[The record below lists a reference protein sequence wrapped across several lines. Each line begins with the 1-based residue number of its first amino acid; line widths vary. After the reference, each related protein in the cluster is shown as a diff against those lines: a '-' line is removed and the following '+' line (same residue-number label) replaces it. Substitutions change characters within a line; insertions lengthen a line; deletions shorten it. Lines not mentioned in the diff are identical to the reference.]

1 MFPIHPVRIA
11 HGVWIAVL
19 ASVMLPVLLL
29 AGCSREA
36 AVPAAATA
44 PPGVPVATDWPL
56 PAKCLRRAMRKRW
69 QHEVPEPLPAPR
81 DVCGYFPAPTG
92 CGRTSRTG
100 SLLARA
106 ASPRASP
113 VERFTAQPLIMAACR
128 TPSPALPCA
137 MLP

>member
-19 ASVMLPVLLL
+19 ASAMLPVLLL

-56 PAKCLRRAMRKRW
+56 PAPMGGAQPDLVRAPDGRLLG
-69 QHEVPEPLPAPR
+69 EFTLSAPLDAALVDDTRVLHGVTPVQPIDPALLAWR
-81 DVCGYFPAPTG
+81 DVLVVTL
-92 CGRTSRTG
+92 R
-100 SLLARA
+100 
-106 ASPRASP
+106 
-113 VERFTAQPLIMAACR
+113 
-128 TPSPALPCA
+128 ALPHA
-137 MLP
+137 AQAAT